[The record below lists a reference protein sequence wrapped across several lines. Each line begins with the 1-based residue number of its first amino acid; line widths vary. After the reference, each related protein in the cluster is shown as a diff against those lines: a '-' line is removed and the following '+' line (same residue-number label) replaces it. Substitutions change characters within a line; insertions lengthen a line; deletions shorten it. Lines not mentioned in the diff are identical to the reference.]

1 MCKGGASGRVVCVK
15 GRYVWKGGICG
26 RVGCVV
32 GWCVSKGGV
41 CVGGVYGRMV

>member
-1 MCKGGASGRVVCVK
+1 MCKGGLCGRVVCVE
-15 GRYVWKGGICG
+15 
-26 RVGCVV
+26 